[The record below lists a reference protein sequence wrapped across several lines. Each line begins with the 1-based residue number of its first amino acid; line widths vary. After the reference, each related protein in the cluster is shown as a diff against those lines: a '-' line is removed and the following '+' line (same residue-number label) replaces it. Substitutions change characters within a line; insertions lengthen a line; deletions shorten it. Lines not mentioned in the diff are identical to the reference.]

1 MSFNLA
7 TLALEN
13 VFNTSPKATGN
24 SSREGGLR

>member
-13 VFNTSPKATGN
+13 VFNTSPKAGN
-24 SSREGGLR
+24 SGRESGLR